1 VLATV
6 PVCRIELDVV
16 WVTPAV
22 RWRTP
27 LGTVVT
33 DEAVVCVAL
42 SVVSVLVSGD
52 SIDVGAVSGA
62 TLAPTID
69 VSVGAD
75 RDTVA
80 VGDDAVGAVVAT
92 PTDVVGVDV
101 VLERAVLGAAVVPVS
116 ALMSIDSI
124 CMGTEEAEVS
134 VPRVGVVGMV
144 FASIGA
150 ESGAVVVFAP
160 AIVNPVV
167 ALVVVVVA
175 VLCRLPVA
183 SVDPPSAMIDVPVAS
198 V

>member
-1 VLATV
+1 
-6 PVCRIELDVV
+6 
-16 WVTPAV
+16 V